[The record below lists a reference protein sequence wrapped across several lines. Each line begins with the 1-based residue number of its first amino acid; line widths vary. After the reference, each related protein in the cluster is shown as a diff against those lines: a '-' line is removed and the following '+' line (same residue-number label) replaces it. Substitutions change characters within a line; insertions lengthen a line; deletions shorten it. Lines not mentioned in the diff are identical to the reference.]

1 MTAVELA
8 PGVHWLAECFEE
20 DRGHLHVACY
30 LIEAPAGP
38 LLIDTG
44 SYVHRGSLLEKI
56 EAVTGGEAPAAIV
69 MTHFDLPH
77 SGNLRAFQRR
87 WPDVELIVGSPRPA
101 VHGYP
106 DAESRFRKPG
116 PFEAAGRTLEFV
128 RPPLAD
134 VVSTSWI
141 VDRAS
146 GTMFTADGFGNF
158 HAPDACDVVPVTP
171 ADRPADDDIVAYHAE
186 TLRWLEFVDRD
197 LLVGHLGRLFETWPV
212 ERLAPTHGNP
222 VPAGNVDEHVAVIAS
237 AV

>member
-1 MTAVELA
+1 MTPVELA

-30 LIEAPAGP
+30 LIEAPEGP

-44 SYVHRGSLLEKI
+44 AHVHRAPLLEAI
-56 EAVTGGEAPAAIV
+56 EGVTGGDPLEAIV

-87 WPDVELIVGSPRPA
+87 WPDVRLVVGSPRPA

-116 PFEAAGRTLEFV
+116 PFEAAGRELEFL

-141 VDRAS
+141 LDHES

-158 HAPDACDVVPVTP
+158 HAPDACTVVPETP
-171 ADRPADDDIVAYHAE
+171 AERPDDDAIVDYHDE
-186 TLRWLEFVDRD
+186 TLRWLEYVDRE
-197 LLVGHLGRLFETWPV
+197 LLVGHLRRLFAEHPV
-212 ERLAPTHGNP
+212 DRLAPTHGNP
-222 VPAGNVDEHVAVIAS
+222 VPAGNVDTHIEVIAT